1 MALVGERRH
10 EGARESKGR
19 GGATSKYCWGALGL
33 ALRWWW
39 SGGDEAA
46 ESGRIRVSERRRR
59 EGCMLVR
66 GIV

>member
-10 EGARESKGR
+10 EGVRESKGR
-19 GGATSKYCWGALGL
+19 GRVTSMYCWSGLGMALW
-33 ALRWWW
+33 WWW

-59 EGCMLVR
+59 EGCMLVE
-66 GIV
+66 